1 MMKIILKYINGKN
14 PLFKVIVNFLNWF
27 KKMTMKIII
36 MQEKS
41 SNFYIY

>member
-27 KKMTMKIII
+27 KKMTMKNLMWKNHLIS
-36 MQEKS
+36 KS
-41 SNFYIY
+41 T